1 MDIPRPPKTNTRRYL
16 YAGGALAGLVL
27 VTVALSQLDRA
38 VPTVE
43 GSTLWID
50 TVARGEMLRE
60 VHGPGTLVPEQI
72 RWIAAVTAG
81 RVERKYV
88 EPGEKVSASTVLV
101 ELSNPDVELQALE
114 AQRQLTEAEATLV
127 NLRASLETQR
137 LNQQGVIASVR
148 SEYLDAKRAVDVAD
162 GLAAKQLIA
171 PTDLQRTKDKR
182 EELEARFAIEQERL
196 RVHTDAMA
204 SQLDVQRSQIARLR
218 EILAFR
224 RQQVTSMRVT
234 AGANGVLQE
243 LPLEVGQWAM
253 SGTTLAKVVEPGRLK
268 AVLNVPETQAKD
280 VAIGQRAS
288 IDTRNGIIQGRVT
301 RIDPAARNGTVSID
315 VALDGALPPGA
326 RPDLTVDGT
335 VEIERLPNAL
345 FVGRPAFAQA
355 NTSVEVFRL
364 EPDGRAAARV
374 RVQFG
379 RGSVNAIEIIDG
391 LKEGDRVILSDLS
404 QYDDNPRLKLR
415 N

>member
-1 MDIPRPPKTNTRRYL
+1 MDIPRPPKANTRRYL
-16 YAGGALAGLVL
+16 YGGGALAGLVL

-43 GSTLWID
+43 AATLWTD

-81 RVERKYV
+81 RVERKHV
-88 EPGEKVSASTVLV
+88 EPGAKVSAATVLV

-137 LNQQGVIASVR
+137 LNQQGVIATIR
-148 SEYLDAKRAVDVAD
+148 SEYLDAKRAVEVGE
-162 GLAAKQLIA
+162 GLAAKELIA
-171 PTDLQRTKDKR
+171 PTDMQRAKDKH
-182 EELEARFAIEQERL
+182 EELEARYGIEQERL

-204 SQLDVQRSQIARLR
+204 AQLDVQRSQIARLR

-224 RQQVTSMRVT
+224 RQQVASMRVT

-268 AVLNVPETQAKD
+268 AVLNIPETQAKD

-301 RIDPAARNGTVSID
+301 RIDPAARNGTVSVDI
-315 VALDGALPPGA
+315 ALDGTLPAGA

-345 FVGRPAFAQA
+345 YVGRPAYAQA
-355 NTSVEVFRL
+355 NTALEVFRI
-364 EPDGRAAARV
+364 EPDGRSATRV

-391 LKEGDRVILSDLS
+391 LLEGDRVILSDLS
-404 QYDDNPRLKLR
+404 QYNEHQRLKLS

>member
-1 MDIPRPPKTNTRRYL
+1 
-16 YAGGALAGLVL
+16 
-27 VTVALSQLDRA
+27 
-38 VPTVE
+38 
-43 GSTLWID
+43 
-50 TVARGEMLRE
+50 MLRE

-81 RVERKYV
+81 RVERKHV
-88 EPGEKVSASTVLV
+88 EPGAKVSAATVLV

-137 LNQQGVIASVR
+137 LNQQGVIATIR
-148 SEYLDAKRAVDVAD
+148 SEYLDAKRAVEVGE

-171 PTDLQRTKDKR
+171 PTDMQRAQDKR
-182 EELEARFAIEQERL
+182 EELEARYGIEQERL

-204 SQLDVQRSQIARLR
+204 AQLDVQRSQIARLR

-224 RQQVTSMRVT
+224 RQQVASMRVT

-268 AVLNVPETQAKD
+268 AVLNIPETQAKD

-301 RIDPAARNGTVSID
+301 RIDPAARNGTVSVDI
-315 VALDGALPPGA
+315 ALDGTLPAGA

-345 FVGRPAFAQA
+345 YVGRPAYAQA
-355 NTSVEVFRL
+355 NTALEVFRI
-364 EPDGRAAARV
+364 EPDGRSATRV

-379 RGSVNAIEIIDG
+379 RGSVNAIEIVDG
-391 LKEGDRVILSDLS
+391 LREGDRVILSDLS
-404 QYDDNPRLKLR
+404 QYNEHQRIKLSS
-415 N
+415 

>member
-1 MDIPRPPKTNTRRYL
+1 MDIPRPQKPSTRRYL
-16 YAGGALAGLVL
+16 YGGGALAGLVL

-38 VPTVE
+38 APSVE

-50 TVARGEMLRE
+50 TVARGEMIRQ

-81 RVERKYV
+81 RVERKHV
-88 EPGEKVSASTVLV
+88 EPGEKVSSATVLV

-114 AQRQLTEAEATLV
+114 AQRQLTEAEAAIV

-137 LNQQGVIASVR
+137 LNQQSVIAQVR
-148 SEYLDAKRAVDVAD
+148 SEYNDAKRTVDVAN
-162 GLAAKQLIA
+162 GLSEKNLIA
-171 PTDLQRTKDKR
+171 STDLERAKDKAK
-182 EELEARFAIEQERL
+182 ELEVRFGIEQERL
-196 RVHTDAMA
+196 RVHTEAMGA
-204 SQLDVQRSQIARLR
+204 QLEVQRSQIARLR

-224 RQQVTSMRVT
+224 RQQVASMRVT
-234 AGANGVLQE
+234 AGADGVLQE

-268 AVLNVPETQAKD
+268 AVLNIPETQAKD

-288 IDTRNGIIQGRVT
+288 IDTRNGIIRGRVT
-301 RIDPAARNGTVSID
+301 RIDPAARNGTVSVD

-335 VEIERLPNAL
+335 IEIERLPDVL
-345 FVGRPAFAQA
+345 HVGRPAYGQA
-355 NTSVEVFRL
+355 NTAVELFRL
-364 EPDGRAAARV
+364 ESDGRTASRV
-374 RVQFG
+374 RVQLG
-379 RGSVNAIEIIDG
+379 RGSVKLIEIVDG
-391 LKEGDRVILSDLS
+391 LREGDRIILSDLS
-404 QYDDNPRLKLR
+404 QYSDQPRLRLSY
-415 N
+415 